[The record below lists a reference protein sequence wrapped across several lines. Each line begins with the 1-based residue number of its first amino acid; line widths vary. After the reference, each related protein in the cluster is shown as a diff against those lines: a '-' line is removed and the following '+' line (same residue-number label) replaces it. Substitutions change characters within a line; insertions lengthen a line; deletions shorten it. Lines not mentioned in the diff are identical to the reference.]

1 MFLIDADVCKSE
13 GLPWTTTALAIVDS
27 NLDPLSLC
35 VIVTAV

>member
-1 MFLIDADVCKSE
+1 MYESQKAYR
-13 GLPWTTTALAIVDS
+13 GLPLHTTTALAIVDS